1 MPIIAWMTKLRG
13 VYMNSY
19 SELLKLMQIHGSKNN
34 PDTVELATV
43 ISVSPNLVIQTEDV
57 QITNSNILIADYLLS
72 TYMRQVKIPP
82 TSNVSSTVTNNNSV
96 TSIGLSG
103 QIDFTDTLNVG
114 DQLAVQ
120 AIQDGQM
127 YLILCRVVSLD
138 G

>member
-1 MPIIAWMTKLRG
+1 
-13 VYMNSY
+13 MNSY

-43 ISVSPNLVIQTEDV
+43 ISVPPNLVIQTGDV
-57 QITNSNILIADYLLS
+57 QITNSNILIADYLLN

-103 QIDFTDTLNVG
+103 QINFTDTLNVG

-120 AIQDGQM
+120 AIQGGQV

>member
-1 MPIIAWMTKLRG
+1 
-13 VYMNSY
+13 MNSY

-43 ISVSPNLVIQTEDV
+43 ISVPPNLVIQTGDV
-57 QITNSNILIADYLLS
+57 QITNSNILIADYLLN

-120 AIQDGQM
+120 AVQGGQM

>member
-1 MPIIAWMTKLRG
+1 
-13 VYMNSY
+13 MNSY

-43 ISVSPNLVIQTEDV
+43 ISVPPNLVIQTGDV